1 MKKQFVRFAGAVTLG
16 WLLLSGCSP
25 EKPPEEVSDSGE
37 DTRFAQLVWIAGEWQ
52 REVDK
57 KIYRES
63 WEVAHALQLNG
74 RAYKIVD
81 GDTTVTELLSLE
93 QIGDDIFYI
102 PIVSHNPGPV
112 KFKLVRVDES
122 EAVFENMDHDYPNRI
137 IYRRQED
144 GGLHARIEGKTAGE
158 NARDFYYRRV
168 D

>member
-1 MKKQFVRFAGAVTLG
+1 MKRRLVHLAGIAMLTG
-16 WLLLSGCSP
+16 LLLCGCSP
-25 EKPPEEVSDSGE
+25 EKPAEEANDAAG
-37 DTRFAQLVWIAGEWQ
+37 DTRFAQLTWIAGEWQ
-52 REVDK
+52 REANG

-63 WEVAHALQLNG
+63 WEIAHVLQLNG

-93 QIGDDIFYI
+93 QIGADIFYI
-102 PIVSHNPGPV
+102 PIVPHNPGPV

-122 EAVFENMDHDYPNRI
+122 KAVFENMAHDYPNRI

-144 GGLHARIEGKTAGE
+144 GGLHARIEGKTVGE
-158 NARDFYYRRV
+158 NARDFYYQRL

>member
-1 MKKQFVRFAGAVTLG
+1 MNRRLVHVAGIAMLTG
-16 WLLLSGCSP
+16 LLLCGCSP
-25 EKPPEEVSDSGE
+25 ETPPEEARESAD
-37 DTRFAQLVWIAGEWQ
+37 DARFAQLTWIAGEWQ
-52 REVDK
+52 READG

-102 PIVSHNPGPV
+102 PIVPHNPGPV

-122 EAVFENMDHDYPNRI
+122 EAVFENMAHDYPNRI

-158 NARDFYYRRV
+158 NARDFYYQRL